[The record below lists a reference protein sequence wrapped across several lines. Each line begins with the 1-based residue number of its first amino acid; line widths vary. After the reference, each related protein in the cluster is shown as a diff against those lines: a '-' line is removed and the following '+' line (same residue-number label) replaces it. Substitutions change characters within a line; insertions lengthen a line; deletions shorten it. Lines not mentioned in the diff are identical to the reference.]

1 MAFLFALGL
10 VLIGVIVALLADV
23 ARYLWDSWRQS

>member
-1 MAFLFALGL
+1 MVFLLALGL

-23 ARYLWDSWRQS
+23 VRYLWDARRQS